1 MSIAKKIKAKKQELK
16 GRIKQGAGRTTG
28 NTRLK
33 TEGKTDRV
41 AGNLK
46 QSGEKAKDAF
56 KR

>member
-1 MSIAKKIKAKKQELK
+1 MSIAKKIKAKKQVLK
-16 GRIKQGAGRTTG
+16 GLIKQGVGRTDG
-28 NTRLK
+28 KTRLK

-56 KR
+56 RH

>member
-1 MSIAKKIKAKKQELK
+1 MGIAKKIKAKKQELK

-28 NTRLK
+28 STRLR

-46 QSGEKAKDAF
+46 LPGEKAKDAF
-56 KR
+56 EE

>member
-1 MSIAKKIKAKKQELK
+1 MNLAKKIRDKKQVLH
-16 GRIKQGAGRTTG
+16 GRIKQSLGRA
-28 NTRLK
+28 TRNRRLQ

-56 KR
+56 KH

>member
-1 MSIAKKIKAKKQELK
+1 MNLAKKIRDKKQVLH
-16 GRIKQGAGRTTG
+16 GRIKQSFGRA
-28 NTRLK
+28 TRNRRLQ

-56 KR
+56 KY

>member
-1 MSIAKKIKAKKQELK
+1 VSLTNKIKDKQQVLK
-16 GRIKQGAGRTTG
+16 GRIKQSFGRATG

-33 TEGKTDRV
+33 AEGRTDRV

-46 QSGEKAKDAF
+46 QSGEKTKDAF

>member
-1 MSIAKKIKAKKQELK
+1 MSLAKKIKDKRQVLK
-16 GRIKQGAGRTTG
+16 GRIKQGFGRSTG

-33 TEGKTDRV
+33 TEGRTDRV

-56 KR
+56 RR

>member
-1 MSIAKKIKAKKQELK
+1 MSFAKKIRDKKQVLH
-16 GRIKQGAGRTTG
+16 GRIKQSFGRATG
-28 NTRLK
+28 NRRLR

-56 KR
+56 RH

>member
-1 MSIAKKIKAKKQELK
+1 MSLTKKIKDKQQVLR
-16 GRIKQGAGRTTG
+16 GRITQGFGRSTG

-33 TEGKTDRV
+33 AEGRTNRV

-46 QSGEKAKDAF
+46 QLGEKAKDAL